1 MGEYI
6 KQDKREEN
14 VEITRGKHVEENK
27 RVQFME
33 EDEGLK
39 KVVHK
44 TM

>member
-1 MGEYI
+1 MGVYQEG
-6 KQDKREEN
+6 QGGRARGGDDEE
-14 VEITRGKHVEENK
+14 EEK